1 MELDLQGSIERFT
14 LPEILQLVASGRK
27 SGTLGIQKDE
37 SIVMIY
43 FDQGDVIYGYG
54 PRQTCH
60 LGRLLTEKGV
70 ITTDQLSK
78 AVSVQAKSEN
88 SRRLGEI
95 LIARKYIDRIDLEKV
110 VKDQVRELLYSIMTW
125 QSGTFKFYENQHPT
139 DEEITVRI
147 SVENVILEGLRRM
160 DEMNMVRETLS
171 DFETVYM
178 ISSAQVR
185 KRRDVSFEPDE
196 WNIMAQVDSRQS
208 VEEICKASPIDRN
221 RTLVALAKLK
231 LAGIIV
237 VSDRPKIP
245 TVSGIEGMVNRL
257 AGLFEEY
264 LTEKNASRSRINKVT
279 LKEMR

>member
-27 SGTLGIQKDE
+27 SGTLGIQMDE

-60 LGRLLTEKGV
+60 IGRLLTEKGV
-70 ITTDQLSK
+70 ITTDQLNK
-78 AVSVQAKSEN
+78 AVSIQAKSEN

-95 LIARKYIDRIDLEKV
+95 LIDRKYIDRVDLEKV
-110 VKDQVRELLYSIMTW
+110 VKDQVRELLYSVMTW
-125 QSGTFKFYENQHPT
+125 QSGTFKFYENQLPT

-171 DFETVYM
+171 DFETIYM
-178 ISSAQVR
+178 ISSAQSR

-196 WNIMAQVDSRQS
+196 WNIMALVDGRQTVEQVCKVSS
-208 VEEICKASPIDRN
+208 VDRN

-231 LAGIIV
+231 LAGIIT
-237 VSDRPKIP
+237 VSDKP
-245 TVSGIEGMVNRL
+245 THPAGNGIETMVNRL

-264 LTEKNASRSRINKVT
+264 LTEKNVSKSRITRVT
-279 LKEMR
+279 TKEMR

>member
-60 LGRLLTEKGV
+60 IGRLLIEKGV
-70 ITTDQLSK
+70 ITTDQLNK
-78 AVSVQAKSEN
+78 AVSIQAKREN
-88 SRRLGEI
+88 SKRLGEI
-95 LIARKYIDRIDLEKV
+95 LIDRKYIDRVDLEKV
-110 VKDQVRELLYSIMTW
+110 VKNQVRELLYSVMSW

-147 SVENVILEGLRRM
+147 SVENVILEGLRRT

-178 ISSAQVR
+178 ISSAQAR
-185 KRRDVSFEPDE
+185 KRRDVSFEADE
-196 WNIMAQVDSRQS
+196 WNVMALVDSHQT
-208 VEEICKASPIDRN
+208 VEQICKASPVDRD

-231 LAGIIV
+231 LAGIII
-237 VSDRPKIP
+237 VSDKPSPK
-245 TVSGIEGMVNRL
+245 TATGIETMVNRL

-264 LTEKNASRSRINKVT
+264 LTEKNVSQSRMTKVT
-279 LKEMR
+279 TKEMR